1 MNKKA
6 LTKHDIYRKLTG
18 FSEQDLQTI
27 AGFIDS
33 MRQKKRLNG
42 KKLLKLE
49 GTLEGCEIDFSE
61 LKQFREQT
69 WQHVEQ
75 ESENG

>member
-18 FSEQDLQTI
+18 FSEQDLQAI

-33 MRQKKRLNG
+33 MQQKKRLKG

-49 GTLEGCEIDFSE
+49 GTLKGCDIDFSG
-61 LKQFREQT
+61 LKNFREQT